1 VYGAEQ
7 GKAAP
12 AERDCVEREAPR
24 STTADDPLYTRK
36 YDVKHEAPPG
46 PHVACALIMTE
57 QTTEPKSTS
66 TRQEVS
72 EEQVRQVAAL
82 ANLELTPEELPAMG
96 RDLNAI
102 LGYIAQL
109 NELDVAKVAPMA
121 QVSEILP
128 DAARGEAEGTPL
140 REDTPVPCLER
151 APVMQAAPE
160 TDGAFFKVPQ
170 VIGR

>member
-1 VYGAEQ
+1 
-7 GKAAP
+7 
-12 AERDCVEREAPR
+12 
-24 STTADDPLYTRK
+24 
-36 YDVKHEAPPG
+36 
-46 PHVACALIMTE
+46 MTKP
-57 QTTEPKSTS
+57 TSTS

-72 EEQVRQVAAL
+72 EEQVLQVAAL
-82 ANLELTPEELPAMG
+82 ANLELTPEELPAMR

-109 NELDVAKVAPMA
+109 NELDVAMVAPMA

-128 DAARGEAEGTPL
+128 DAARGEAEETPL

>member
-1 VYGAEQ
+1 
-7 GKAAP
+7 
-12 AERDCVEREAPR
+12 
-24 STTADDPLYTRK
+24 
-36 YDVKHEAPPG
+36 
-46 PHVACALIMTE
+46 MTE
-57 QTTEPKSTS
+57 KASRNSTQT
-66 TRQEVS
+66 VS
-72 EEQVRQVAAL
+72 EEQVLQVAAL

-102 LGYIAQL
+102 LGHIAQL
-109 NELDVAKVAPMA
+109 NELDVANVAPMA
-121 QVSEILP
+121 QVSEIVAGLLSDGAGP
-128 DAARGEAEGTPL
+128 DAAGADARETPL

>member
-1 VYGAEQ
+1 
-7 GKAAP
+7 
-12 AERDCVEREAPR
+12 
-24 STTADDPLYTRK
+24 
-36 YDVKHEAPPG
+36 
-46 PHVACALIMTE
+46 MTE
-57 QTTEPKSTS
+57 RASEKSIQT
-66 TRQEVS
+66 VS
-72 EEQVRQVAAL
+72 DEQVRQVAAL

-109 NELDVAKVAPMA
+109 NELDVANVAPMA
-121 QVSEILP
+121 QVSEIVLGIIP
-128 DAARGEAEGTPL
+128 DATRAEAATPL